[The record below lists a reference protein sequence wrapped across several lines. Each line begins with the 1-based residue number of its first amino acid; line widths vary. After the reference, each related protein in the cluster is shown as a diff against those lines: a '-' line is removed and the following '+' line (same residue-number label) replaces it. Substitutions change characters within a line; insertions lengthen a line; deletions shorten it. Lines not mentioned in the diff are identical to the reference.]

1 MYPIL
6 LQLGDNMKNTLILGL
21 SLFLINSCAQVVSTN
36 STINDFVMM
45 GVKTNS
51 KVNVNYNF
59 KSDLSDEH
67 FVMMGSLKATTNA
80 NTTFK
85 GMLDE
90 YMGSK
95 FLNLSGEDYT
105 IEVLLKECDISQKM
119 DTGAGNILMGMSSY
133 GAEASVISKT
143 KVLVS
148 IKGNEVDEVKMIN
161 VSAEQNYNTVNN
173 EGMNR
178 IYGNVM
184 NKSYNK
190 VLAQLNGF
198 IESLEI

>member
-1 MYPIL
+1 
-6 LQLGDNMKNTLILGL
+6 MKNTLILGL

-59 KSDLSDEH
+59 KSDLSNEH

-90 YMGSK
+90 FMGSK

-105 IEVLLKECDISQKM
+105 FVVTLKECDISQKM
-119 DTGAGNILMGMSSY
+119 DNSAGNVLMAISSY
-133 GAEASVISKT
+133 GGEASVISKT

-148 IKGNEVDEVKMIN
+148 IKGNGVDEVKMIN

-184 NKSYNK
+184 NKSYNRSGPPK
-190 VLAQLNGF
+190 LDSELSYKFCIN
-198 IESLEI
+198 

>member
-59 KSDLSDEH
+59 KSDLSNEH

-90 YMGSK
+90 FMGSK

-105 IEVLLKECDISQKM
+105 FVVTLKECDISQKM
-119 DTGAGNILMGMSSY
+119 DNSAGNVLMAISSY
-133 GAEASVISKT
+133 GGEASVISKT

-148 IKGNEVDEVKMIN
+148 IKGNGVDEVKMIN

-190 VLAQLNGF
+190 VLAQLNAF
-198 IESLEI
+198 IESFEI

>member
-21 SLFLINSCAQVVSTN
+21 SLFLFNSCAQVVSTN

-59 KSDLSDEH
+59 KSDLLNEH

-80 NTTFK
+80 NSTFK

-90 YMGSK
+90 YMSSK

-105 IEVLLKECDISQKM
+105 IEVTLKECDISQKM
-119 DTGAGNILMGMSSY
+119 DTGAGNILMAMSSS

-148 IKGNEVDEVKMIN
+148 IKGNGVDEVKMIN
-161 VSAEQNYNTVNN
+161 VSAEQNYNTVDN

-190 VLAQLNGF
+190 VLAQLNAF

>member
-1 MYPIL
+1 
-6 LQLGDNMKNTLILGL
+6 MKNTLILGL
-21 SLFLINSCAQVVSTN
+21 SFFLINSCAQVVSTN

-67 FVMMGSLKATTNA
+67 FVKMGSLKATTNA
-80 NTTFK
+80 NSTFK

-105 IEVLLKECDISQKM
+105 IEVILKECDISQKM
-119 DTGAGNILMGMSSY
+119 DTGAGNILMAMSSS

-148 IKGNEVDEVKMIN
+148 IKGNGVDEVKMIN

-190 VLAQLNGF
+190 VLAQLNAF